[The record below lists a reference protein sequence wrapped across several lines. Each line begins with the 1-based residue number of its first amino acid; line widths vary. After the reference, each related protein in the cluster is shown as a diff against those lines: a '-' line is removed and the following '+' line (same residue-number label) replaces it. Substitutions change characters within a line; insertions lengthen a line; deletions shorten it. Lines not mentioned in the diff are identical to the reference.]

1 MMPSTEEAHVWQA
14 GPADATLVAALHAS
28 SFDRAWPPEEMAQF
42 LSAPGCVVFL
52 AAHKDE
58 QSASGMIIMRKAG
71 DEAEILTL
79 AVHPSCRRRGLGRA
93 LLAEAVK
100 AARDAGAQALFLEV
114 EEGNEA
120 ARGLYN
126 LIGAIE
132 VGRRARYYE
141 SGSDAL
147 IFSLAL

>member
-1 MMPSTEEAHVWQA
+1 MPSTEETHVWQA
-14 GPADATLVAALHAS
+14 GPADAIIVAALHAS
-28 SFDRAWPPEEMAQF
+28 SFDRAWTAEEMAQF
-42 LSAPGCVVFL
+42 LSAPGCIVLL
-52 AAHKDE
+52 ASHLKGQAP
-58 QSASGMIIMRKAG
+58 AGMIIMRKAG

-79 AVHPSCRRRGLGRA
+79 AVHPSFRRRGLGRA

-100 AARDAGAQALFLEV
+100 AARDAGARTLFLEV

-120 ARGLYN
+120 ASGLYRSH
-126 LIGAIE
+126 GAIE

-141 SGSDAL
+141 NGDDAL